1 MYIYMDIALKFSCR
15 ACGKCCRNDWQV
27 TVDEESYQRN
37 AELFLKVGA
46 QAEFQRAFVP
56 LQGRKSLEE
65 YAYIAKRPGGG
76 CWFLTADNLC
86 RLQQQAGHSHLDA
99 VCQTFPRYPMNTAR
113 GIELTLSF
121 SCPSVLKMVSR
132 IEPLTIIRSDH
143 ALLDFTPSA
152 YTVDVYP
159 SQQPLFSPLR
169 HYFELEQHFI
179 DILQC
184 RGMKIVERLNLMQ
197 ATVDA
202 VTTLKHDE
210 HFNRNLTSL
219 LYHNYDLLDDAL
231 EPVRTDCY
239 TPDILLEH
247 FLVNFVFKKPFYTYG
262 LRRSLL
268 ILEHIW
274 RYIESIRKQA
284 IDEITDME
292 FTEKAIRDV
301 EFQYGH
307 NRRALLQQIKC

>member
-1 MYIYMDIALKFSCR
+1 MYLYMDVALNFSCM

-37 AELFLKVGA
+37 AELFLKVGT
-46 QAEFQRAFVP
+46 QSEFQQVFIP
-56 LQGRKSLEE
+56 LQGRKSLAE
-65 YAYIAKRPGGG
+65 YAYIAKRPDGG
-76 CWFLTADNLC
+76 CWFLTAGNLC

-121 SCPSVLKMVSR
+121 SCPAVLKMVSR
-132 IEPLTIIRSDH
+132 SEPLRIIRSDR
-143 ALLDFTPSA
+143 ALVDFTPNT
-152 YTVDVYP
+152 YTVEVYP
-159 SQQPLFSPLR
+159 GQQPLLSPLR

-184 RGMKIVERLNLMQ
+184 RGMTMIERLNLIQ
-197 ATVDA
+197 ATVTA
-202 VTTLKHDE
+202 VTALKHDDN
-210 HFNRNLTSL
+210 FNRNLTSL
-219 LYHNYDLLDDAL
+219 LYHHYDLLDAAL
-231 EPVRTDCY
+231 EPERADCY

-262 LRRSLL
+262 LQRSLL
-268 ILEHIW
+268 LLEHIL

-284 IDEITDME
+284 VDEITDME
-292 FTEKAIRDV
+292 FTKTAIMDV

-307 NRRALLQQIKC
+307 TRGALLQQVKC